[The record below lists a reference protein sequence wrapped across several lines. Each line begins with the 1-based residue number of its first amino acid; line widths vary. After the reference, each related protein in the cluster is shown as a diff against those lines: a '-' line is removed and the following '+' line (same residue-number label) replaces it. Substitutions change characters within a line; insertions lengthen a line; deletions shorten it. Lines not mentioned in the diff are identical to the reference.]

1 MTGGVPAMDY
11 DANVFIN
18 CPFDEEYRPLFEA
31 VVFAV
36 MISGF
41 TPRCALEAHDAGQ
54 GRLDMIMRIIAECK
68 YGIHDISRTELNE
81 EGLPRFNMPLELGL
95 DFGCRKYGPA
105 KFRAKKLL
113 VLDESEHRYQQFISD
128 ISGQDIKAHGREP
141 RQIIRAVRDWLRTES
156 KVSQIPGGDYMYA
169 RYQLYRES
177 LPKIREALKLDLT
190 TLPFLDLANTMLI
203 WLQENETG

>member
-1 MTGGVPAMDY
+1 MDY
-11 DANVFIN
+11 DTNVFIN

-81 EGLPRFNMPLELGL
+81 SGLPRFNMPLELGL
-95 DFGCRKYGPA
+95 DFGCSKYGPA

-141 RQIIRAVRDWLRTES
+141 REIIRAVRDWLRTES
-156 KVSQIPGGDYMYA
+156 KVSKIPGGVYMHE
-169 RYQLYRES
+169 RYQVFRES
-177 LPKIREALKLDLT
+177 LPKIRQALKLDLT
-190 TLPFLDLANTMLI
+190 TLPFLDLTATMLI
-203 WLQENETG
+203 WLQENETGR